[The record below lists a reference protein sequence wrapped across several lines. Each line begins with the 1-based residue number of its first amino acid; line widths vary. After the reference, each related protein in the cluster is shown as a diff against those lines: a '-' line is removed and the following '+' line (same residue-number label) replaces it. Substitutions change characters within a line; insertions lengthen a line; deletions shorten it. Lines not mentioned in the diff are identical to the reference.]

1 MNFDLMMSGIALAI
15 RADGTYEPFSA
26 DAFAYVGQMM
36 LLGMGAIFAVLA
48 ILWGV
53 LTVFKFVFAEKP
65 IKKTLVKE
73 EPKAPEAQTTVV
85 ESVEEAP
92 CSEAD
97 DGGDQLIA
105 VITAAIAAY
114 RAAEEPEAAA
124 TGFRV
129 VSFRRVGGGN
139 AWNTRK

>member
-1 MNFDLMMSGIALAI
+1 MNFDLMMSSIALAI

-26 DAFAYVGQMM
+26 DAFSYVGQMM
-36 LLGMGAIFAVLA
+36 LLGMGAVFSVLG

-53 LTVFKFVFAEKP
+53 LTVFKLVFAEKP
-65 IKKTLVKE
+65 MKKTLVEE
-73 EPKAPEAQTTVV
+73 EPKAPEAQVTVA
-85 ESVEEAP
+85 EAAEEA
-92 CSEAD
+92 SYVEAN

-129 VSFRRVGGGN
+129 VSFRRASGGS